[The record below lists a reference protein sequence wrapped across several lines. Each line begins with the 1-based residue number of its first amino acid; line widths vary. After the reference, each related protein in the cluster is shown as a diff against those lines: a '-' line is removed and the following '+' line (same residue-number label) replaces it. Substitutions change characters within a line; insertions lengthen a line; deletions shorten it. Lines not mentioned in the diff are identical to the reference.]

1 MSENIQDLPLSCEL
15 LEYSVLHTWTE
26 VTEKQQGSTPISIRP
41 DIRVSMNER
50 EYSAFIL
57 CEYGIDRFKF
67 RCALDGRFRF
77 GEPLSAENVGN
88 AWVNACTMLYGIARG
103 LFSNSVMQAIHK
115 PYFLP
120 SVMMANYVNR
130 RLQEIKEANE
140 RKAVSEKNAPPSKTT
155 PPQAHP

>member
-1 MSENIQDLPLSCEL
+1 MSESVQELPLSCEL

-26 VTEKQQGSTPISIRP
+26 VTEAQQEQKPIVIRP
-41 DIRVSMNER
+41 EIRVNMNQR
-50 EYSAFIL
+50 EYRAFIV
-57 CEYGIDRFKF
+57 CEYGVDRFKF
-67 RCALDGRFRF
+67 RCALDGVFRF

-103 LFSNSVMQAIHK
+103 LFTSSVMQAIHK

-130 RLQEIKEANE
+130 RLQEIKRANE
-140 RKAVSEKNAPPSKTT
+140 KKVANEKDDRPSRET
-155 PPQAHP
+155 PTQA